1 MSVRLPGLNNC
12 RIRNHTLSAK
22 MFEKEI
28 DDDNTQTP
36 DRCFFIVKC
45 HDCGH
50 EWEETWTR
58 STWFLR
64 NGYNAM
70 NKSLMIMTT

>member
-1 MSVRLPGLNNC
+1 MSVRLLGLNNC

-28 DDDNTQTP
+28 DDDDITQTP
-36 DRCFFIVKC
+36 DRCVFLVRC

-50 EWEETWTR
+50 EWEETWTTSR
-58 STWFLR
+58 WFIR
-64 NGYNAM
+64 NGYIETIG
-70 NKSLMIMTT
+70 SIGVIH